1 MTYQHVAIYLRVSSA
16 GQDLRSQRGDLE
28 RWEKAYVD
36 VDGPP
41 AVWYVDKAS
50 GSTMERPAWLQLEAQ
65 LRAGTISRV
74 CVWRLDRLGRTAAGL
89 TALFAELEQRR
100 VGLVSMREGVDLA
113 TPAGRMLAGVL
124 ASLAQYEREVSR
136 ERQTA
141 GIAAARAAGKRWGGR
156 KAGAAWKVTPELE
169 RQVRGMRAAGEPVAA
184 IARAVDLA
192 RGTVYEILR
201 PAAGA

>member
-1 MTYQHVAIYLRVSSA
+1 MTQRHVAVYMRVSSA

-28 RWEKAYVD
+28 RWAGAFASEEPVR
-36 VDGPP
+36 
-41 AVWYVDKAS
+41 WYVDKAS
-50 GSTMERPAWLQLEAQ
+50 GSTMERPEWAKLEAA
-65 LRAGTISRV
+65 LRAGAVSRV
-74 CVWRLDRLGRTAAGL
+74 VVWRLDRLGRTAAGL
-89 TALFAELEQRR
+89 TALFADLEHRA

-141 GIAAARAAGKRWGGR
+141 GITAARAAGKSWGGR
-156 KAGAAWKVTPELE
+156 KAGARWKVTPELE

-184 IARAVDLA
+184 ISRAVNLA